1 MPTTRR
7 QFIKRSA
14 AAVSVSLV
22 MPKLWMRD
30 ALAQTADPN
39 RKIFV
44 VIQLG
49 GGNDG
54 LNTVVPFTNSRYQSL
69 RPTIGFRDADL
80 KDAAGN
86 PTMITNDLALHPSLA
101 ELKSLYDAQRVAIIQ
116 GVGYPTP
123 SLSHFLSMDIWHTAS
138 TSGAGYG
145 WLGKYAD
152 QKLLG
157 ASGFTAASVDRS
169 LAKTMFGNDVVIPNI
184 SVGGA
189 NVQNLAERFRAYNF
203 LTDGRFTGDRN
214 NQLNT
219 FRATNSRSLP
229 AGSFAAEIADTGLDA
244 VDGAQQVQNSV
255 DDYTSSVT
263 YPIGTAPNV
272 NNLAIA
278 LQMVAQLITTLP
290 SANLFYVSLG
300 GFDHHSQ
307 EIGSNAEPTN
317 RLVGQHATL
326 LRYFSQAVKAFYD
339 DMAAHGLADNV
350 LMMQWSEFGRRP
362 NENASRGTDHS
373 TASVMF
379 VIGNPVRGGLYG
391 DYPSLDATQLDNGG
405 NMRFTTDFR
414 RVYAEILDRWL
425 AADSQSIL
433 GAGYSSLGFLS

>member
-30 ALAQTADPN
+30 ALGQTANAAD

-54 LNTVVPFTNSRYQSL
+54 LNTVVPFTNSRYLSL

-80 KDAAGN
+80 RDAQGN
-86 PTMITNDLALHPSLA
+86 PTMISNDLALHPSLA
-101 ELKSLYDAQRVAIIQ
+101 ELKSLYDSQRVAIIQ
-116 GVGYPTP
+116 GVGYPNP
-123 SLSHFLSMDIWHTAS
+123 NLSHFLSMDIWHTAN
-138 TSGAGYG
+138 TSASGYG

-157 ASGFTAASVDRS
+157 ASGFTAAS
-169 LAKTMFGNDVVIPNI
+169 LGGTLPKTLSGNNVVIPSI
-184 SVGGA
+184 SVGAA
-189 NVQNLAERFRAYNF
+189 NAQPAARFAAYNF
-203 LTDGRFTGDRN
+203 LTDGRYAGDRN

-229 AGSFAAEIADTGLDA
+229 AGSFAAEIADTGIDA

-255 DDYTSSVT
+255 DDYTSTIT

-278 LQMVAQLITTLP
+278 MQMVAQLATTLP
-290 SANLFYVSLG
+290 DANLFYVSLG

-307 EIGSNAEPTN
+307 EIGSNADPDN
-317 RLVGQHATL
+317 KLIGQHATL

-350 LMMQWSEFGRRP
+350 VMMQWSEFGRRP

-373 TASVMF
+373 TASQMF
-379 VIGNPVRGGLYG
+379 IIGNPVKGGLYG
-391 DYPSLDATQLDNGG
+391 EHPSLEATQLDNGG
-405 NMRFTTDFR
+405 NMKFTTDFR
-414 RVYAEILDRWL
+414 QVYAEILDKWL
-425 AADSQSIL
+425 GADSQTIL
-433 GAGYSSLGFLS
+433 GARYNSVGFL